1 MNLTVKFD
9 GHVAGVIDRL
19 VEKGVVATKT
29 EALRLGVLELE
40 EKYLKEEEK
49 ERLFDEWA
57 AKELQKTEKL
67 WKAGKLKTYTQAE
80 FDKIVKSAKK

>member
-9 GHVAGVIDRL
+9 GHVASVIDQL

-40 EKYLKEEEK
+40 EKYLKEAEK

-57 AKELQKTEKL
+57 SKEMAKMEK
-67 WKAGKLKTYTQAE
+67 KRKEGKLKFYPLSE
-80 FDKIVKSAKK
+80 LEKRMKK